1 MSTRT
6 PVQRLLLQ
14 QNGTTPL
21 TALLQPYYLQQSCL
35 RQQHTRL
42 FSNTSTCHAGVRKKQ
57 SFAPRETAMKQ
68 PSQKSFEVMKKEQM
82 KNIEQMPNDVGLIP
96 GTFIM
101 PTGNQLPSLTND
113 FSTRFA
119 LEKHRLWL
127 RIKEVFG
134 RHYMGYF
141 HVKPRA
147 DFQTSQIPSISKDLY
162 TQMYTAFSSGNLA
175 PMMPR
180 LCENIAQSLEARI
193 HARGPNT
200 GMTWH
205 LHQWLSEPKI
215 VSHKYMPMSLEDN
228 KDKTKQTTI
237 QQVVVRMQSLQS
249 LKMIKKVK
257 QGAKV
262 VEVMHEGSSQASPK
276 PVTEYLV
283 VQRLCKRGK
292 MGDWMIWGTT
302 TESDPQEALAEA

>member
-14 QNGTTPL
+14 HNGTTPL
-21 TALLQPYYLQQSCL
+21 TALLAPYLRQSCL
-35 RQQHTRL
+35 RHQPARL
-42 FSNTSTCHAGVRKKQ
+42 FSNTNTCNAGVRKKK
-57 SFAPRETAMKQ
+57 SFAPRETSLKQ

-82 KNIEQMPNDVGLIP
+82 KNIDQMPNDVGLIP

-101 PTGNQLPSLTND
+101 PTGNQLPSLTQD
-113 FSTRFA
+113 FKTRYA
-119 LEKHRLWL
+119 LEKHRIWL
-127 RIKEVFG
+127 RMKEIFG
-134 RHYMGYF
+134 RHYMGYM

-147 DFQTSQIPSISKDLY
+147 DFQTSKIPSISKDLY
-162 TQMYTAFSSGNLA
+162 TEMYTSFSQGNLA
-175 PMMPR
+175 PIMPK

-200 GMTWH
+200 GMMWS
-205 LHQWLSEPKI
+205 LHQWLAEPKV

-228 KDKTKQTTI
+228 KDKTQQTTI

-249 LKMIKKVK
+249 LKMVKKVK
-257 QGAKV
+257 LGGKV
-262 VEVMHEGSSQASPK
+262 VEVMDEQSSQASPK
-276 PVTEYLV
+276 AVTEYLV
-283 VQRLCKRGK
+283 VQRLCKRGN

-302 TESDPQEALAEA
+302 TESDPNEALADA

>member
-6 PVQRLLLQ
+6 PVQRLLLR
-14 QNGTTPL
+14 QNCTTPL
-21 TALLQPYYLQQSCL
+21 TALLAPYLQQSCL
-35 RQQHTRL
+35 RHQPTRL
-42 FSNTSTCHAGVRKKQ
+42 FSNTSTCNAGVRKKK
-57 SFAPRETAMKQ
+57 SFAPRETSLKQ

-82 KNIEQMPNDVGLIP
+82 KNIDQMPNDVGLIP

-101 PTGNQLPSLTND
+101 PTGNQLPSLTAD
-113 FSTRFA
+113 FKTRFA
-119 LEKHRLWL
+119 LEKHRIWL
-127 RIKEVFG
+127 RIKEIFG

-162 TQMYTAFSSGNLA
+162 TQMYTSFSQGNLA
-175 PMMPR
+175 PIMPK

-193 HARGPNT
+193 EARGPNT
-200 GMTWH
+200 GMIWS
-205 LHQWLSEPKI
+205 LHQWLAEPKV

-228 KDKTKQTTI
+228 KDKTKQTTV

-249 LKMIKKVK
+249 LKMVKKVK
-257 QGAKV
+257 QGGKV
-262 VEVMHEGSSQASPK
+262 VEVMDEQSSQASPK
-276 PVTEYLV
+276 AVTEYLV

-302 TESDPQEALAEA
+302 TESDPNETLADA